1 MFRQNGQQLEISY
14 KTSRKLGTLRAHPE
28 STLSLPL
35 VFRFNAQNSNF
46 RLTISLVAEGNEIGG
61 ETMDE
66 KSLLELWNTKRSQV
80 INAQIAPTLM
90 LVGVFV
96 LAAYGKFE
104 TATDA
109 AKYLT
114 IGVAAA
120 TGILAIISQYATI
133 REAEILLVDLK
144 RIEKPS
150 ELSKKIAD
158 SRGLLSLS
166 AIAMVGLGVAV
177 FALVVWAVL
186 G

>member
-1 MFRQNGQQLEISY
+1 
-14 KTSRKLGTLRAHPE
+14 
-28 STLSLPL
+28 
-35 VFRFNAQNSNF
+35 
-46 RLTISLVAEGNEIGG
+46 
-61 ETMDE
+61 MDE
-66 KSLLELWNTKRSQV
+66 KGLLELWNTKRTQI
-80 INAQIAPTLM
+80 INAQIAPTFM

-96 LAAYGKFE
+96 LAALGVFE
-104 TATDA
+104 NATDG

-133 REAEILLVDLK
+133 REAEVLLIDLK

-150 ELSKKIAD
+150 ELSKRISD
-158 SRGLLSLS
+158 SRGFLSLS
-166 AIAMVGLGVAV
+166 ATAMVGLGIAV